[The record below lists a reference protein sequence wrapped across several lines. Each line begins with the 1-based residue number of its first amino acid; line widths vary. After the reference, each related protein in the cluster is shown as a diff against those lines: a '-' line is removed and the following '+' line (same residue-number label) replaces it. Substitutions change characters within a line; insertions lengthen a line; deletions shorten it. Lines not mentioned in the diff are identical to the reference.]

1 MEVTSGANSSLAHE
15 VERHRFRQSIACIG
29 VLDAQINNNLVKL
42 VSTQDLHIK
51 EDSLKFGLLFGLLF
65 LGQDFLDML
74 FDQLISSP
82 RISSFH
88 VFDHKVRKLIHV
100 PRHFKHVLQYDVSA
114 VQLEHVLFQDE
125 IVAPQVLHI
134 LFELLSQ
141 WAIIVETS
149 TASVN
154 IERGGVEELTFE

>member
-1 MEVTSGANSSLAHE
+1 VTSRANSSLEHE
-15 VERHRFRQSIACIG
+15 VKGYRFRQGIACIG
-29 VLDAQINNNLVKL
+29 VLDAQINNHLVKL
-42 VSTQDLHIK
+42 VSTQVLHIK
-51 EDSLKFGLLFGLLF
+51 QDSLKFGLLFGLLF
-65 LGQDFLDML
+65 LGQDFLDMF

-88 VFDHKVRKLIHV
+88 ILNHKVRKLIHM

-114 VQLEHVLFQDE
+114 VQLEHVLFQDKV
-125 IVAPQVLHI
+125 VAPQVLNI
-134 LFELLSQ
+134 LFELLSE

-154 IERGGVEELTFE
+154 IERGGVEELTFK